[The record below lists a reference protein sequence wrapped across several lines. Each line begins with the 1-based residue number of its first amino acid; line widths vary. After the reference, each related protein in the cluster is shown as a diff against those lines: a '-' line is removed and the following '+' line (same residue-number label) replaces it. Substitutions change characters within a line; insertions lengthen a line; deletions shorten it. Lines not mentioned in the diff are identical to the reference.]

1 MKVTMSGQSIPF
13 AARLRSAYNIYQGHR
28 KGQFANTNVECSL
41 EVHRFLRR
49 LFAQHGS
56 RPVAQARIL
65 DLGCGQNAVQS
76 ILFHADGAHVT
87 GIDIEVPSLNMNL
100 RSFLKTARVNGME
113 RALKS
118 LARTVLFDKKFF
130 ARLAR
135 AYDQPVSVRDLD
147 LRVMDAKHTTFPQ
160 DHFDFIFSFWVFEH
174 IDDIDAA
181 LAEVRRILK
190 PEGAAFIELHLF
202 PSLSGGHNL
211 EWLEP
216 DTAPSQ
222 RVPPW
227 DHLRDNLFPANV
239 YLNKLRLA
247 DYRKSF
253 HAHLEV
259 VDELLHH
266 EGETILTPE
275 LEKLLQQQGYSRSDL
290 LTRSVGFVCK
300 KPSR

>member
-1 MKVTMSGQSIPF
+1 MKATMSGQKIPF
-13 AARLRSAYNIYQGHR
+13 TARLRSAYNIYQGHR

-41 EVHRFLRR
+41 EVHQFLCR
-49 LFAQHGS
+49 LFAQHS
-56 RPVAQARIL
+56 STPIAQSRIL

-76 ILFHADGAHVT
+76 ILFHADGAKVT

-100 RSFLKTARVNGME
+100 RSFIETAQKNGME

-130 ARLAR
+130 ERLAQ
-135 AYDQPVSVRDLD
+135 AYDKPVSVHNLD
-147 LRVMDAKHTTFPQ
+147 LRVMDAKHTTFPN

-181 LAEVRRILK
+181 LREIHRILK
-190 PEGAAFIELHLF
+190 PTGVAFIELHLF

-227 DHLRDNLFPANV
+227 DHLRENRFPANV
-239 YLNKLRLA
+239 YLNRLRLA

-253 HAHLEV
+253 HAHLHV
-259 VDELLHH
+259 VDEVLNC
-266 EGETILTPE
+266 EGEKILTKE
-275 LEKLLQQQGYSRSDL
+275 LESLLQQQGYSRSDL

-300 KPSR
+300 KLRN